1 MKIDDN
7 KPGAVDLRRPPAKD
21 AAVARAPEAPA
32 TPPAAAAGPAA
43 SVSLGSGAN
52 VAATVAA
59 AGAAGADE
67 MSDVELLDKLRERIE
82 KGEFEVDYQKLA
94 RSVLDD
100 AMATA
105 RRRDESN

>member
-7 KPGAVDLRRPPAKD
+7 KPGAVDLRRPAAKD
-21 AAVARAPEAPA
+21 AGAARVPDAPVAQTAAV
-32 TPPAAAAGPAA
+32 AGPAA

-59 AGAAGADE
+59 VGAAGASE
-67 MSDVELLDKLRERIE
+67 VSDVELLDKLRERME
-82 KGEFEVDYQKLA
+82 QGEFKVDYQKLA

-105 RRRDESN
+105 RRRDELN